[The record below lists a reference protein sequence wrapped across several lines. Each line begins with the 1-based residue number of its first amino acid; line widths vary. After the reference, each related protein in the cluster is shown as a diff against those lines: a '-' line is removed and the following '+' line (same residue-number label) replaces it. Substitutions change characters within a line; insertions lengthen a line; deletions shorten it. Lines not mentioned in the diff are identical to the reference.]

1 MRKLEVG
8 IWKWEYG
15 SGNMEVGSRNAEVG
29 SRKWECGSRN
39 ATNIDANMVPGAV
52 LLVFKENAV
61 VCHEVS
67 KVADL
72 VSCRW
77 VSPETAFKLPALSK
91 TAPKARA

>member
-1 MRKLEVG
+1 MRNLEVG
-8 IWKWEYG
+8 IW
-15 SGNMEVGSRNAEVG
+15 
-29 SRKWECGSRN
+29 KWECGSRN

-77 VSPETAFKLPALSK
+77 VSPETAFELPALSK
-91 TAPKARA
+91 TAQKARA